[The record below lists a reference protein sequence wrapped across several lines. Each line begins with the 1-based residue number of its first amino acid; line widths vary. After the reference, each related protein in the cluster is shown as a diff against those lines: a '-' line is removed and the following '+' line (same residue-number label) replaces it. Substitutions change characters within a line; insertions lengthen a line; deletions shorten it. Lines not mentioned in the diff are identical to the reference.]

1 MSGTG
6 EGASPVRRAAH
17 HEVANLEPRELQ
29 PGHHGRFIHSQHTTH
44 VYWEIDAGAR
54 LPEHSHPH
62 EQVVNVLEGSY
73 ELIVDGES
81 FVLQAGD
88 VLVIPGG
95 ATHGGGARTDCRILD
110 VFSPVR
116 EEYR

>member
-1 MSGTG
+1 M
-6 EGASPVRRAAH
+6 EDDAMAVRYQV
-17 HEVANLEPRELQ
+17 ETLDTRELV
-29 PGHHGRFIHSQHTTH
+29 PGHHGRFIHSEHTTH
-44 VYWEIDAGAR
+44 VYWQIEADAR

-62 EQVVNVLEGSY
+62 EQIVNVLEGRY
-73 ELIVDGES
+73 ELVVDGTPH
-81 FVLQAGD
+81 VLDEGD

-95 ATHGGGARTDCRILD
+95 AAHSGRSHTACRILD

>member
-1 MSGTG
+1 MAT
-6 EGASPVRRAAH
+6 RY
-17 HEVANLEPRELQ
+17 EVATLEPRELQ
-29 PGHHGRFIHSQHTTH
+29 PGHHGRFIHSEHATH
-44 VYWEIDAGAR
+44 VYWQIEADAE

-62 EQVVNVLEGSY
+62 EQIVNLLEGTY
-73 ELIVDGES
+73 ELIVDDES
-81 FVLQAGD
+81 FVLNAGD

-95 ATHGGGARTDCRILD
+95 SRHGGRAHTACRILD

>member
-1 MSGTG
+1 MA
-6 EGASPVRRAAH
+6 ERYDVAS
-17 HEVANLEPRELQ
+17 LEPREIQ
-29 PGHHGRFIHSQHTTH
+29 PGHHGRFVHSEHTTH
-44 VYWEIDAGAR
+44 VYWEIEADAR

-62 EQVVNVLEGSY
+62 EQIVNMLEGTYELVVDGTSHVLE
-73 ELIVDGES
+73 
-81 FVLQAGD
+81 AGD

-95 ATHGGGARTDCRILD
+95 AVHGGRAHTSCRILD

>member
-1 MSGTG
+1 MADRYDI
-6 EGASPVRRAAH
+6 AS
-17 HEVANLEPRELQ
+17 LDPRELV
-29 PGHHGRFIHSQHTTH
+29 PGHHGRFVHSEHTTH
-44 VYWEIDAGAR
+44 VYWTIEAGAV

-62 EQVVNVLEGSY
+62 EQIVNVLEGTY
-73 ELIVDGES
+73 ELKVGGEPYR
-81 FVLQAGD
+81 LDAGD

-95 ATHGGGARTDCRILD
+95 VPHSGRAHTGCRILD

>member
-1 MSGTG
+1 M
-6 EGASPVRRAAH
+6 ADRY
-17 HEVANLEPRELQ
+17 EVSSLPERELV
-29 PGHHGRFIHSQHTTH
+29 PGHRGRFIHSEHTTH
-44 VYWEIDAGAR
+44 VYWRIESGAI

-62 EQVVNVLEGSY
+62 EQIVNMLEGTY
-73 ELIVDGES
+73 ELIVGGEK
-81 FVLQAGD
+81 FVLSAGD

-95 ATHGGGARTDCRILD
+95 VAHGGRAHTDCRILD

>member
-1 MSGTG
+1 MTTRHHLG
-6 EGASPVRRAAH
+6 ELPT
-17 HEVANLEPRELQ
+17 RELQ
-29 PGHHGRFIHSQHTTH
+29 PGHHGRFIHSEHTTH
-44 VYWEIDAGAR
+44 VYWEIEAGAE

-62 EQVVNVLEGSY
+62 EQIVNMLEGTY
-73 ELIVDGES
+73 ELVVDGAS
-81 FVLQAGD
+81 FVLCAGD

-95 ATHGGGARTDCRILD
+95 ASHHGHARTDCRILD

>member
-1 MSGTG
+1 M
-6 EGASPVRRAAH
+6 ADRY
-17 HEVANLEPRELQ
+17 EVASLATRELV
-29 PGHHGRFIHSQHTTH
+29 PGHHGRFIHSEHTTH

-62 EQVVNVLEGSY
+62 EQIVNVLEGTY
-73 ELIVDGES
+73 ELVVDGES
-81 FVLQAGD
+81 HVLGRGD

-95 ATHGGGARTDCRILD
+95 AAHRGGAKTDCRILD

>member
-1 MSGTG
+1 M
-6 EGASPVRRAAH
+6 AARYH
-17 HEVANLEPRELQ
+17 LESLEPRELI
-29 PGHHGRFIHSQHTTH
+29 PGHHGRFVHSAHTTH
-44 VYWEIDAGAR
+44 VYWTIDEGAR

-62 EQVVNVLEGSY
+62 EQVVNMLEGTY
-73 ELIVDGES
+73 ELTVDGEP
-81 FVLQAGD
+81 LELNAGD

-95 ATHGGGARTDCRILD
+95 ATHSGAAKTPCRILD

>member
-1 MSGTG
+1 MADRYYL
-6 EGASPVRRAAH
+6 ASI
-17 HEVANLEPRELQ
+17 EPRELI
-29 PGHHGRFIHSQHTTH
+29 PGHHGRFVHSEHTTH
-44 VYWEIDAGAR
+44 VYWDIDQGAQ

-62 EQVVNVLEGSY
+62 EQVVSLLEGTY
-73 ELIVDGES
+73 ELIVDGQS
-81 FVLQAGD
+81 HVLEAGN

-95 ATHGGGARTDCRILD
+95 ATHSGEARTACRILD

>member
-1 MSGTG
+1 MAERYPLET
-6 EGASPVRRAAH
+6 
-17 HEVANLEPRELQ
+17 LEPRELV
-29 PGHHGRFIHSQHTTH
+29 PGHHGRFVHSEHTTH
-44 VYWEIDAGAR
+44 VYWQIEAGAK

-62 EQVVNVLEGSY
+62 EQIVNMLEGTY
-73 ELIVDGES
+73 ELTVDGET
-81 FVLQAGD
+81 FVLNAGE

-95 ATHGGGARTDCRILD
+95 AVHSGGAHTDCRILD

>member
-1 MSGTG
+1 MA
-6 EGASPVRRAAH
+6 ERYDVAS
-17 HEVANLEPRELQ
+17 LETRELV
-29 PGHHGRFIHSQHTTH
+29 PGHHGRFIHSAHTTH
-44 VYWEIDAGAR
+44 VYWEITAGAE
-54 LPEHSHPH
+54 LPEHSHAH
-62 EQVVNVLEGSY
+62 EQIVNVIEGTY
-73 ELIVDGES
+73 ELVVDGQS
-81 FVLQAGD
+81 HVLGAGD

>member
-1 MSGTG
+1 MADRYDLAT
-6 EGASPVRRAAH
+6 V
-17 HEVANLEPRELQ
+17 EPRELV
-29 PGHHGRFIHSQHTTH
+29 PGHHGKFIHSEHTTH
-44 VYWEIDAGAR
+44 VYWEIEEGAV

-62 EQVVNVLEGSY
+62 EQIVNMIEGTY
-73 ELIVDGES
+73 ELVVAGEPH
-81 FVLQAGD
+81 VLTVGD

-95 ATHGGGARTDCRILD
+95 AAHGGQARTRCRILD

>member
-1 MSGTG
+1 MADRYHL
-6 EGASPVRRAAH
+6 ASI
-17 HEVANLEPRELQ
+17 EPRELI
-29 PGHHGRFIHSQHTTH
+29 PGHHGRFVHSEHTTH
-44 VYWEIDAGAR
+44 VYWDIDQGAQ

-62 EQVVNVLEGSY
+62 EQVVNLLEGTY
-73 ELIVDGES
+73 ELIVDGQS
-81 FVLQAGD
+81 HVLEAGN

-95 ATHGGGARTDCRILD
+95 ATHSGEARTACRILD

>member
-1 MSGTG
+1 MADRYDVSSLPT
-6 EGASPVRRAAH
+6 
-17 HEVANLEPRELQ
+17 RELI
-29 PGHHGRFIHSQHTTH
+29 PGHRGRFIHSAHTTH
-44 VYWEIDAGAR
+44 VYWQIEADAV

-62 EQVVNVLEGSY
+62 EQIVNMLEGTY
-73 ELIVDGES
+73 ELVVGGEH
-81 FVLQAGD
+81 FVLSAGE

-95 ATHGGGARTDCRILD
+95 VVHGGRAHTDCRILD